1 MSPDDGLAR
10 ESRGA
15 IAYMARNG
23 VAANLLMFFIAAGG
37 LVSMNGLV
45 QEAFPVLSFE
55 VIEVSVPY
63 PGATPDEVEE
73 SIVLKVEEQIAALDG
88 VREVSAVATEGHA
101 SVMAGLKSGT
111 DISRALDDIE
121 AAVGR
126 IETLPA
132 RAERPDVRQM
142 TNRQSVIRLVLYGDV
157 PERTLKELAYR
168 TEDEI
173 AALPGVSYVETS
185 GVRRYEISI
194 EVPLYRLRALG
205 LTLEDV
211 SEAVRRGSLELSAGS
226 IETRDAEVRVRTTG
240 RRYDQHDFEDVIVLS
255 RGDGTVVRLGDIAD
269 VHDGFQ
275 AVDLITRYQ
284 GQRAAFVEVYRAAGE
299 QVLDVAAAVEQ
310 HVEQRVAPAL
320 PAGVA
325 ADIWNNDAE
334 VYEGRLAL
342 LLENG
347 LLGLLLVLA
356 ALALFLEIRLALWVA
371 TGIGISFVGALAAAL
386 AFDVSINTISLFAF
400 ILGVGIVVDDA
411 IVVAEHVHAE
421 RRRGTPGVVAAI
433 RGAQRIQRP
442 VVFAV
447 LTTVAAF
454 CPLLFLPGPLGT
466 VMGAIPII
474 LIAVLMISLIESLLV
489 LPNHLSHLPGP
500 EWQPANPADRALRW
514 IQSRVDRALRRFVDG
529 PLDRALRLATGH
541 PHVVIAGAL
550 GMIILSVALIPAGI
564 IGVIFT
570 QAVESDIVT
579 ASLEM
584 PEGTPARR
592 TGELAREVEAAGR
605 RAIERLSVG
614 RPEGAEPLL
623 TGVNLAV
630 GVKARPLG
638 GAIVQEPSLNPQ
650 ANIGA
655 VEFKLLEAERRDVSS
670 GAFVQAW
677 RDEVGVVPE
686 ARSLTFS
693 ADLLDLGFPVQ
704 VQLSHPDPE
713 RLGPIGD
720 AVVARLRELEGVFD
734 VQSDHDTGLQEIE
747 IELRPEARTLG
758 VTLDGLARQ
767 VRSAFFGDEALRV
780 QRGREDVRVY
790 VRLPEEER
798 NAIADVERYLI
809 RTPAGAE
816 VPLSRVAAVGLGSS
830 PSAIRRKDGQRVVTV
845 TADVDPTVI
854 TGGEVTAVLAGTVLS
869 ELAGVHPG
877 LNHTFGGEQQQQLE
891 SFDALGRSF
900 ILALLAIYA
909 LLAIPFGSYTKPLIV
924 MAVIPFGIIGAILGH
939 LIMGLSLS
947 ITSMWGIIG
956 LTGVVVNDSL
966 VMIDFIN
973 ERLRQGAPARTAII
987 DGAKVRFRPIFLT
1000 SLTTFLGF
1008 APLIFER
1015 SVQAQFLAPLGVSVG
1030 FGIVFATGIL
1040 MLVVPA
1046 LATVYFHATTL
1057 GAASSKPVG
1066 QESTAGAVVVRG
1078 AR

>member
-1 MSPDDGLAR
+1 MSSDDGLATD
-10 ESRGA
+10 SRGA

-23 VAANLLMFFIAAGG
+23 VAANLLMFFIVAGG

-55 VIEVSVPY
+55 SIEVSVPY
-63 PGATPDEVEE
+63 PGATPGEVEE
-73 SIVLKVEEQIAALDG
+73 SIVLKIEERIAALDG
-88 VREVSAVATEGHA
+88 VREISAVATEGHA
-101 SVMAGLKSGT
+101 SVMASLKSGT

-121 AAVGR
+121 SAVGR

-185 GVRRYEISI
+185 GVRSYEISI
-194 EVPLYRLRALG
+194 EIPLRRLRALG

-211 SEAVRRGSLELSAGS
+211 SEAVRRGSLDLSAGS
-226 IETRDAEVRVRTTG
+226 IETRDTEVRVRTSG
-240 RRYDQHDFEDVIVLS
+240 QRYHQHDFEEIVVLS
-255 RGDGTVVRLGDIAD
+255 RSDGTVVRLGDIAA
-269 VHDGFQ
+269 VHDDFQ

-284 GQRAAFVEVYRAAGE
+284 GRRAAFVEVYRAAGE
-299 QVLDVAAAVEQ
+299 QVLDVAAAVEEHLEQ
-310 HVEQRVAPAL
+310 HVAPSL

-342 LLENG
+342 LLKNG
-347 LLGLLLVLA
+347 FLGLLLVLL

-371 TGIGISFVGALAAAL
+371 VGIGISFIGALAAAL

-421 RRRGTPGVVAAI
+421 RNRGTPGVVAAI
-433 RGAQRIQRP
+433 RGAQRIQKP

-454 CPLLFLPGPLGT
+454 SPLLFLPGPLGT
-466 VMGAIPII
+466 VMGAIPVI
-474 LIAVLMISLIESLLV
+474 LISVLVISLIESLLV
-489 LPNHLSHLPGP
+489 LPHHLSNLPGP
-500 EWQPANPADRALRW
+500 EWKPTNAADRALRS
-514 IQSRVDRALRRFVDG
+514 IQSRVDRTLKRFVDG
-529 PLDRALRLATGH
+529 PLDRALQLATGH
-541 PHVVIAGAL
+541 PHVVISGAL
-550 GMIILSVALIPAGI
+550 GMIIVSVALIPAGI

-584 PEGTPARR
+584 PEGTPAQR
-592 TGELAREVEAAGR
+592 TGELAGNIEAAGR
-605 RAIERLSVG
+605 RAIERLSAG

-630 GVKARPLG
+630 GMKARPLG
-638 GAIVQEPSLNPQ
+638 GAIAQEPSLNPQ

-655 VEFKLLEAERRDVSS
+655 VEFKLLEAQRRDVSS
-670 GAFVQAW
+670 GVFVQAW

-720 AVVARLRELEGVFD
+720 AVVARLREFEGVFD
-734 VQSDHDTGLQEIE
+734 VQSDHEAGLQEIE
-747 IELRPEARTLG
+747 IELRPEAHTLG
-758 VTLDGLARQ
+758 VTLDALARQ

-798 NAIADVERYLI
+798 DAIADVERYLI
-809 RTPAGAE
+809 RTPTGAE

-830 PSAIRRKDGQRVVTV
+830 PSSIRRRDGQRVVTV
-845 TADVDPTVI
+845 TADVDPTVV
-854 TGGEVTAVLAGTVLS
+854 TGGEVTAALAGTILP
-869 ELAGVHPG
+869 ELANVHPG
-877 LNHTFGGEQQQQLE
+877 LSHTFGGEQQQQLE

-900 ILALLAIYA
+900 LLALLAIYA

-939 LIMGLSLS
+939 LIMGLSWS
-947 ITSMWGIIG
+947 ITSTWGMIG

-973 ERLRQGAPARTAII
+973 ERLRQGAPVRTAII

-1046 LATVYFHATTL
+1046 LATVYFHA
-1057 GAASSKPVG
+1057 AALL
-1066 QESTAGAVVVRG
+1066 TASNHEGIR
-1078 AR
+1078 